1 MIVKRNRGGKGPA
14 NPTPA
19 TRRIVKR
26 GKTGQR
32 SVAPSLPIRPQA
44 TATTRAVVRHHQPTI
59 GGGVQPR
66 RRRPTPRI
74 HLRFRSP
81 IRKRHLIAVGS
92 LAVAGAALYGGSWL
106 WQSPLMEV
114 GHVEVS
120 GNERV
125 ETETIVAQ
133 ANVLGENILQAD
145 LASVERNLYALA
157 LVAKV
162 HVIRDFPN
170 TVKIVIEERKTW
182 GTWEQGGIKYSIDRD
197 GVVLGTI
204 PSPLGA
210 PVIRSADRY
219 TLRLGD
225 RVNYQAVDAAAEIY
239 DRLPRQL
246 GTTVAEVAFVP
257 GKGVTVV
264 TADGQ
269 TALLG
274 DSSSISYK
282 LAVWAAMATEAQ
294 KQRISY
300 TSIDLRYG
308 NRPVVQ

>member
-14 NPTPA
+14 NPSAAP
-19 TRRIVKR
+19 RRIVKR
-26 GKTGQR
+26 SRTPER
-32 SVAPSLPIRPQA
+32 PLVSDLPIRPRTSA
-44 TATTRAVVRHHQPTI
+44 VTRSVVRRHQPAV

-66 RRRPTPRI
+66 AGRSFRRPRLRMRFPFRRRHFVT
-74 HLRFRSP
+74 
-81 IRKRHLIAVGS
+81 AGS
-92 LAVAGAALYGGSWL
+92 LAVLAGAVYGGIWL
-106 WQSPLMEV
+106 WRSPLMEV
-114 GHVEVS
+114 AHIEVM

-125 ETETIVAQ
+125 ETQAIVTR
-133 ANVLGENILQAD
+133 ANVLGENIVTAD
-145 LASVERNLYALA
+145 LASVERTLYGLP

-162 HVIRDFPN
+162 HVTRDFPN
-170 TVKIVIEERKTW
+170 TVKILVEERKTW
-182 GTWEQGGIKYSIDRD
+182 GTWEQGGVKYSIDRD

-204 PSPLGA
+204 PPPAGA
-210 PVIRSADRY
+210 PVIRSADSY

-246 GTTVAEVAFVP
+246 GTTVSEVAFVP

-294 KQRISY
+294 KQRITY